1 MLKPILSVLSL
12 TSLGFFTIAP
22 VLDHSYLPNL
32 ESQNKFNELYSLSQQ
47 DGWIFQNY
55 AESTDDAGDVTRG
68 DGRKGS

>member
-1 MLKPILSVLSL
+1 M
-12 TSLGFFTIAP
+12 
-22 VLDHSYLPNL
+22 LDHSYLPNL